1 MAKRISVSERQP
13 PKKSPAASA
22 LIGGTTRDG
31 LVIVSP
37 RDLKPNPYQP
47 RESFPDDTLKEL
59 AASIAQDGLIQP
71 LSVRPCGNGKYQ
83 IIAGERR
90 WRAAKLAKLR
100 QLPAVINDCSD
111 EDMELLALEENLHRE
126 DLNDVDRSRALTSL
140 KDKLDLTWS
149 ELAKRVGLSR
159 RRVLMLAGLQN
170 LPEDVQKQIAA
181 GKLTEKHGRAL
192 GRLETVKEQLQFA
205 KAVQREELSGD
216 RAIAAARLLQKDGGS
231 IDRAVKA
238 VTKPKAAPTRGTRI
252 TRASTAAAQFK
263 EALGTVDPDKLSA
276 AERRRLAADCA
287 SVIEATQRLVGQL
300 DKE

>member
-1 MAKRISVSERQP
+1 MI
-13 PKKSPAASA
+13 
-22 LIGGTTRDG
+22 
-31 LVIVSP
+31 SP
-37 RDLKPNPYQP
+37 RDLEPNPYQP

-100 QLPAVINDCSD
+100 QLPAVINDCAD

-159 RRVLMLAGLQN
+159 RRVLMLAGLQD
-170 LPEDVQKQIAA
+170 LPEDIQKQIAA
-181 GKLTEKHGRAL
+181 GKLTEKHSRAL
-192 GRLETVKEQLQFA
+192 GRLETVRKQRQFA

-238 VTKPKAAPTRGTRI
+238 VAKPKAAPTRGTRI

-263 EALGTVDPDKLSA
+263 GALGTVDPDKLST
-276 AERRRLAADCA
+276 AERKRLAADCA
-287 SVIEATQRLVGQL
+287 SVIEATQRLVEQL

>member
-1 MAKRISVSERQP
+1 M
-13 PKKSPAASA
+13 
-22 LIGGTTRDG
+22 
-31 LVIVSP
+31 VSP
-37 RDLKPNPYQP
+37 RDLEPNPYQP

-100 QLPAVINDCSD
+100 QLPAVINDCAD

-159 RRVLMLAGLQN
+159 RRVLMLAGLQD
-170 LPEDVQKQIAA
+170 LPEDIQKQIAA
-181 GKLTEKHGRAL
+181 GKLTEKHSRAL
-192 GRLETVKEQLQFA
+192 GRLETVREQRQFA

-238 VTKPKAAPTRGTRI
+238 VAKPKAAPTRGTRI
-252 TRASTAAAQFK
+252 TRVSTAAAQFK

-276 AERRRLAADCA
+276 TERRRLAADCA
-287 SVIEATQRLVGQL
+287 SVIEATQRLVEQL

>member
-71 LSVRPCGNGKYQ
+71 LSVHPCGNGKYQ

-170 LPEDVQKQIAA
+170 LPEDIQKQIAA

-192 GRLETVKEQLQFA
+192 GRLETVKEQFQFA